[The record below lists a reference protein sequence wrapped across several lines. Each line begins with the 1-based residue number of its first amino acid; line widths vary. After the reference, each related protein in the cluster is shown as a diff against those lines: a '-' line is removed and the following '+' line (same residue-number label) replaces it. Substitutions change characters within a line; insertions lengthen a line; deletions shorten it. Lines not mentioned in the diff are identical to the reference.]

1 MSVFTLW
8 SGLFP
13 LFCFVL
19 FCFPVMFLFGT
30 IVNLQKSYKNSTKN
44 TPYAIYLDSP
54 IYEPFVPFVRSFIC
68 LLSLSL
74 SLYIYICVC
83 VYLYIYLCVCLT
95 IFEGHPYTMPFLLK

>member
-1 MSVFTLW
+1 MVWIVSTV
-8 SGLFP
+8 LF
-13 LFCFVL
+13 FL

-74 SLYIYICVC
+74 SLYIYIYVC